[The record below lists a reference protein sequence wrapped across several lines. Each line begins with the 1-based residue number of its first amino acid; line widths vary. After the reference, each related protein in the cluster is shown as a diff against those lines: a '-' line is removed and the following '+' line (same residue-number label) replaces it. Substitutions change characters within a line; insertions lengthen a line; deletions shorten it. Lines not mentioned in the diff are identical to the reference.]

1 MAAPTIIDPFF
12 RALYQK
18 IAEEIDNRAST
29 LVSGGALIHGNIG
42 IDATATAIRY
52 QAAVSYIEALQAI
65 QNLGLEMDKERYGK
79 RSIEDGDN

>member
-42 IDATATAIRY
+42 IDATATAIKY
-52 QAAVSYIEALQAI
+52 QAAVSYIEALQMVVD
-65 QNLGLEMDKERYGK
+65 LGLSMDKERY
-79 RSIEDGDN
+79 RSNKNEDGD